1 MNTSVSPDL
10 LSTQD
15 LPPQPICVDVL
26 QEKYLKN
33 GETTAAQLYDRVA
46 RALASI
52 EKPELQAEFEQKFRR
67 NMDAGAIGAGRIM
80 SAAGTGI
87 QATLINC
94 FVQPVGDC
102 IQGVD
107 DEGYPGIYEAL
118 REAAETMRRGG
129 GVGYDFSRIRPKGA
143 RVKGT
148 ASTAS
153 GPCSYINVF
162 DQSCATV
169 ESAGARRGAQ
179 MGVLRIDH
187 PDVLEFITAKRTP
200 GRWNNFNVSVGVT
213 DAFME
218 AVQQGADWELV
229 HPAQPVAEQ
238 VQQGAHQRPD
248 GQWVYRSLPAREL
261 WDTIMKSAYDFAEP
275 GILFL
280 DRIRTDN
287 NLRAVET
294 ISATNPCVT
303 ADTWVMTEAGARQV
317 HELVGQ
323 SFNALVNGQAYSLE
337 SQGFFAT
344 GTKPVYEL
352 QTREGQR
359 LRLTADHR
367 VRRVAKQTRYTQT
380 LDWTAAE
387 RLQPGD
393 KIVLNDHRSA
403 LGWEGEGTQAQGYLL
418 GLLVGDGT
426 LKADKAV
433 LSVWAPEL
441 RAVGQDLAVVARSGA
456 DGIMQAALEAIDTLP
471 HRADFAGFQRPVA
484 GRGERRLASAA
495 LRDLALGLGMQVGSK
510 TLTPEMERQSSDF
523 YVGLLRGLF
532 DADGSVQGTQD
543 KGVSVRLSQS
553 DEELL
558 RRAQRMLQRLGI
570 VSTLYANRR
579 PAGISLLPSGRGG
592 AQGYEVQAQHELVIS
607 GENLRSFADRIG
619 FADTDKAERL
629 TAALADY
636 KRDLNR
642 ERFTV
647 TVAALV
653 PCGQEPVYDVTVSD
667 VHAFD
672 ANGLVVHNCGEQPLP
687 PYGCCDLGPII
698 LTRFVRHAFN
708 HGGEA
713 AFDFDAFAKSVA
725 LQVRALDNVLE
736 LTHWPLPQQEREAHA
751 KRRIGVGFT
760 GLGDALVM
768 LGLPYNADAGREM
781 ARRIAECMRDAAY
794 AASVAL
800 AQEKGAFPLFE
811 ATTYLADGTFAS
823 RLPEAIKTQIR
834 QHGIR
839 NSHLLSIAPTGTVS
853 LAFAD
858 NASNGIEP
866 AFSWTYTRK
875 KREAD
880 GTRSEY
886 EVQDHAYRLYKALGG
901 DVNNLP
907 AAFVGALEMSAHDHI
922 AMMQAVQPY
931 IDTSISKTVNVAEDY
946 PYEDFKSLYL
956 QAWSARLKGLATYR
970 PNNILGAVLEVKP
983 AESSKRVEPAA
994 ATPTAV
1000 VDPMRTVIENRPL
1013 GGLDAVAEKIEYWTH
1028 DGHKS
1033 LYLIVSFLPVPRG
1046 DGKGTVDRAIEFFM
1060 PVGQSGESQQW
1071 ITSSM
1076 RMLSLAARGGF
1087 LERALS
1093 DMRKVAWDR
1102 GPVRYGYKVRED
1114 GTQVPLWHD
1123 SEVAAIAWAVQNIL
1137 ELRAK
1142 RQGSANQMA
1151 LPLPEVDEPAPTA
1164 PAAATGVMAGKKCPD
1179 CGAHAVIKKDG
1190 CEYCTQCGFV
1200 GACG

>member
-1 MNTSVSPDL
+1 MNTFASPDL
-10 LSTQD
+10 LVPQD
-15 LPPQPICVDVL
+15 LPAQPICVDVL
-26 QEKYLKN
+26 KEKYFKN
-33 GETTAAQLYDRVA
+33 GETTVEQLYDRVA
-46 RALASI
+46 RALASV
-52 EKPELQAEFEQKFRR
+52 EKTALQAEFEQKFRR

-80 SAAGTGI
+80 SAAGAGI

-213 DAFME
+213 DDFMV
-218 AVQQGADWELV
+218 AVQKDASWDLV
-229 HPAQPVAEQ
+229 HAAQPVQEQ
-238 VQQGAHQRPD
+238 LQLGAHQRED
-248 GQWVYRSLPAREL
+248 GLWVYRSLPAREL

-287 NLRAVET
+287 NLRAIES
-294 ISATNPCVT
+294 ISATNP
-303 ADTWVMTEAGARQV
+303 
-317 HELVGQ
+317 
-323 SFNALVNGQAYSLE
+323 
-337 SQGFFAT
+337 
-344 GTKPVYEL
+344 
-352 QTREGQR
+352 
-359 LRLTADHR
+359 
-367 VRRVAKQTRYTQT
+367 
-380 LDWTAAE
+380 
-387 RLQPGD
+387 
-393 KIVLNDHRSA
+393 
-403 LGWEGEGTQAQGYLL
+403 
-418 GLLVGDGT
+418 
-426 LKADKAV
+426 
-433 LSVWAPEL
+433 
-441 RAVGQDLAVVARSGA
+441 
-456 DGIMQAALEAIDTLP
+456 
-471 HRADFAGFQRPVA
+471 
-484 GRGERRLASAA
+484 
-495 LRDLALGLGMQVGSK
+495 
-510 TLTPEMERQSSDF
+510 
-523 YVGLLRGLF
+523 
-532 DADGSVQGTQD
+532 
-543 KGVSVRLSQS
+543 
-553 DEELL
+553 
-558 RRAQRMLQRLGI
+558 
-570 VSTLYANRR
+570 
-579 PAGISLLPSGRGG
+579 
-592 AQGYEVQAQHELVIS
+592 
-607 GENLRSFADRIG
+607 
-619 FADTDKAERL
+619 
-629 TAALADY
+629 
-636 KRDLNR
+636 
-642 ERFTV
+642 
-647 TVAALV
+647 
-653 PCGQEPVYDVTVSD
+653 
-667 VHAFD
+667 
-672 ANGLVVHNCGEQPLP
+672 CGEQPLP

-698 LTRFVRHAFN
+698 LTQFVRHPFN

-713 AFDFDAFAKSVA
+713 HFDFEAFAQSVA

-736 LTHWPLPQQEREAHA
+736 LTHWPLPQQEQEAQA

-768 LGLPYNADAGREM
+768 LGLPYNLDSGREM

-800 AQEKGAFPLFE
+800 AQEKGAFPQFD
-811 ATTYLADGTFAS
+811 AATYLEEGTFAS
-823 RLPEAIKTQIR
+823 RLPESIKAQIR

-886 EVQDHAYRLYKALGG
+886 EVQDHAYRLFKALGG
-901 DVNNLP
+901 DVQNLP
-907 AAFVGALEMSAHDHI
+907 PAFVGALEMSAQDHI
-922 AMMQAVQPY
+922 AMMQVVQPY

-946 PYEDFKSLYL
+946 PYEDFKQLYL
-956 QAWSARLKGLATYR
+956 QAWEARLKGLATYR
-970 PNNILGAVLEVKP
+970 PNSILGAVLEVKP
-983 AESSKRVEPAA
+983 AQPKAAEVAPAQA
-994 ATPTAV
+994 AV
-1000 VDPMRTVIENRPL
+1000 QIDPMRTVIESRPL

-1033 LYLIVSFLPVPRG
+1033 LYLIVSFLPVPAG

-1151 LPLPEVDEPAPTA
+1151 LPLPEVDEPVPT
-1164 PAAATGVMAGKKCPD
+1164 PMATGVMAGKKCPD

>member
-1 MNTSVSPDL
+1 MNTSIAPDL
-10 LSTQD
+10 LSPQQ
-15 LPPQPICVDVL
+15 LPAQPICVDVL

-33 GETTAAQLYDRVA
+33 GESTVEQLYDRVA

-52 EKPELQAEFEQKFRR
+52 EKPALQAEFEQKFRR
-67 NMDAGAIGAGRIM
+67 NMNAGAIGAGRIM

-169 ESAGARRGAQ
+169 ESAGSRRGAQ

-213 DAFME
+213 DAFMQ
-218 AVQQGADWELV
+218 AVQQDASWDLV
-229 HPAQPVAEQ
+229 HTAQPVDEQ
-238 VQQGAHQRPD
+238 LQQGAHQRAD
-248 GQWVYRSLPAREL
+248 GLWVYRSLPAREL

-287 NLRAVET
+287 NLRALET
-294 ISATNPCVT
+294 ISATNP
-303 ADTWVMTEAGARQV
+303 
-317 HELVGQ
+317 
-323 SFNALVNGQAYSLE
+323 
-337 SQGFFAT
+337 
-344 GTKPVYEL
+344 
-352 QTREGQR
+352 
-359 LRLTADHR
+359 
-367 VRRVAKQTRYTQT
+367 
-380 LDWTAAE
+380 
-387 RLQPGD
+387 
-393 KIVLNDHRSA
+393 
-403 LGWEGEGTQAQGYLL
+403 
-418 GLLVGDGT
+418 
-426 LKADKAV
+426 
-433 LSVWAPEL
+433 
-441 RAVGQDLAVVARSGA
+441 
-456 DGIMQAALEAIDTLP
+456 
-471 HRADFAGFQRPVA
+471 
-484 GRGERRLASAA
+484 
-495 LRDLALGLGMQVGSK
+495 
-510 TLTPEMERQSSDF
+510 
-523 YVGLLRGLF
+523 
-532 DADGSVQGTQD
+532 
-543 KGVSVRLSQS
+543 
-553 DEELL
+553 
-558 RRAQRMLQRLGI
+558 
-570 VSTLYANRR
+570 
-579 PAGISLLPSGRGG
+579 
-592 AQGYEVQAQHELVIS
+592 
-607 GENLRSFADRIG
+607 
-619 FADTDKAERL
+619 
-629 TAALADY
+629 
-636 KRDLNR
+636 
-642 ERFTV
+642 
-647 TVAALV
+647 
-653 PCGQEPVYDVTVSD
+653 
-667 VHAFD
+667 
-672 ANGLVVHNCGEQPLP
+672 CGEQPLP

-698 LTRFVRHAFN
+698 LTQFVRHAFG

-713 AFDFDAFAKSVA
+713 RFDFEAFAHSVA

-736 LTHWPLPQQEREAHA
+736 LTHWPLPQQEREAQA

-768 LGLPYNADAGREM
+768 LGLPYNADTGREM

-800 AQEKGAFPLFE
+800 AQEKGAFPLFD
-811 ATTYLADGTFAS
+811 ATSYLDEGTFAS
-823 RLPEAIKTQIR
+823 RLPQALKAQIK

-901 DVNNLP
+901 DVQNLP
-907 AAFVGALEMSAHDHI
+907 PAFVGALEMSAHDHI
-922 AMMQAVQPY
+922 AMMEVVQPY

-946 PYEDFKSLYL
+946 PYEDFKNLYH
-956 QAWSARLKGLATYR
+956 QAWQASLKGLATYR
-970 PNNILGAVLEVKP
+970 PNSILGAVLEVKP
-983 AESSKRVEPAA
+983 AEPAKAAEPTSAQ
-994 ATPTAV
+994 PAV
-1000 VDPMRTVIENRPL
+1000 VFDPMRTVIESRPL

-1151 LPLPEVDEPAPTA
+1151 LPLPEVDDPTPVAPVA
-1164 PAAATGVMAGKKCPD
+1164 VGTGVMAGKKCPD

>member
-1 MNTSVSPDL
+1 MNTPISPDL
-10 LSTQD
+10 LSPQA
-15 LPPQPICVDVL
+15 LPAQPISADVL
-26 QEKYLKN
+26 REKYLKN
-33 GETTAAQLYDRVA
+33 GETTVEQLYDRVA

-52 EKPELQAEFEQKFRR
+52 EKPELQVELEQKFRR

-80 SAAGTGI
+80 SAAGAGI

-169 ESAGARRGAQ
+169 ESAGSRRGAQ

-218 AVQQGADWELV
+218 AVQQGADWQLV
-229 HPAQPVAEQ
+229 HPAQPVADQ
-238 VQQGAHQRPD
+238 VEQGAQQRAD
-248 GQWVYRSLPAREL
+248 GQWVYRTLPAREL

-294 ISATNPCVT
+294 ISATNPC
-303 ADTWVMTEAGARQV
+303 
-317 HELVGQ
+317 
-323 SFNALVNGQAYSLE
+323 
-337 SQGFFAT
+337 
-344 GTKPVYEL
+344 
-352 QTREGQR
+352 
-359 LRLTADHR
+359 
-367 VRRVAKQTRYTQT
+367 
-380 LDWTAAE
+380 
-387 RLQPGD
+387 
-393 KIVLNDHRSA
+393 
-403 LGWEGEGTQAQGYLL
+403 
-418 GLLVGDGT
+418 
-426 LKADKAV
+426 
-433 LSVWAPEL
+433 
-441 RAVGQDLAVVARSGA
+441 
-456 DGIMQAALEAIDTLP
+456 
-471 HRADFAGFQRPVA
+471 
-484 GRGERRLASAA
+484 
-495 LRDLALGLGMQVGSK
+495 
-510 TLTPEMERQSSDF
+510 
-523 YVGLLRGLF
+523 
-532 DADGSVQGTQD
+532 
-543 KGVSVRLSQS
+543 
-553 DEELL
+553 
-558 RRAQRMLQRLGI
+558 
-570 VSTLYANRR
+570 
-579 PAGISLLPSGRGG
+579 
-592 AQGYEVQAQHELVIS
+592 
-607 GENLRSFADRIG
+607 
-619 FADTDKAERL
+619 
-629 TAALADY
+629 
-636 KRDLNR
+636 
-642 ERFTV
+642 
-647 TVAALV
+647 
-653 PCGQEPVYDVTVSD
+653 
-667 VHAFD
+667 
-672 ANGLVVHNCGEQPLP
+672 GEQPLP

-698 LTRFVRHAFN
+698 LTKFVRHAFN

-713 AFDFDAFAKSVA
+713 AFDFEAFAKSVA

-736 LTHWPLPQQEREAHA
+736 LTHWPLPQQEREAQA

-760 GLGDALVM
+760 GLGDTLVM
-768 LGLPYNADAGREM
+768 LGLPYNTGAGREM

-794 AASVAL
+794 VSSVAL
-800 AQEKGAFPLFE
+800 AQEKGAFPLFD
-811 ATTYLADGTFAS
+811 AATYLAEGTFAS
-823 RLPEAIKTQIR
+823 RLPETIKAQIKK
-834 QHGIR
+834 HGIR

-901 DVNNLP
+901 DVNQLP
-907 AAFVGALEMSAHDHI
+907 PAFVNALEMSAQDHI
-922 AMMQAVQPY
+922 GMMEAVQPY

-946 PYEDFKSLYL
+946 PYEDFKNLYL
-956 QAWSARLKGLATYR
+956 KAWSARLKGMATYR
-970 PNNILGAVLEVKP
+970 PNSILGAVLEVKP
-983 AESSKRVEPAA
+983 AESSKPVEPAA
-994 ATPTAV
+994 CATTAV

-1151 LPLPEVDEPAPTA
+1151 LPLPEVDEPAPTVHTTA
-1164 PAAATGVMAGKKCPD
+1164 STGAMAGKKCPD

>member
-238 VQQGAHQRPD
+238 VQQGARQRAD

-294 ISATNPCVT
+294 ISATNPC
-303 ADTWVMTEAGARQV
+303 
-317 HELVGQ
+317 
-323 SFNALVNGQAYSLE
+323 
-337 SQGFFAT
+337 
-344 GTKPVYEL
+344 
-352 QTREGQR
+352 
-359 LRLTADHR
+359 
-367 VRRVAKQTRYTQT
+367 
-380 LDWTAAE
+380 
-387 RLQPGD
+387 
-393 KIVLNDHRSA
+393 
-403 LGWEGEGTQAQGYLL
+403 
-418 GLLVGDGT
+418 
-426 LKADKAV
+426 
-433 LSVWAPEL
+433 
-441 RAVGQDLAVVARSGA
+441 
-456 DGIMQAALEAIDTLP
+456 
-471 HRADFAGFQRPVA
+471 
-484 GRGERRLASAA
+484 
-495 LRDLALGLGMQVGSK
+495 
-510 TLTPEMERQSSDF
+510 
-523 YVGLLRGLF
+523 
-532 DADGSVQGTQD
+532 
-543 KGVSVRLSQS
+543 
-553 DEELL
+553 
-558 RRAQRMLQRLGI
+558 
-570 VSTLYANRR
+570 
-579 PAGISLLPSGRGG
+579 
-592 AQGYEVQAQHELVIS
+592 
-607 GENLRSFADRIG
+607 
-619 FADTDKAERL
+619 
-629 TAALADY
+629 
-636 KRDLNR
+636 
-642 ERFTV
+642 
-647 TVAALV
+647 
-653 PCGQEPVYDVTVSD
+653 
-667 VHAFD
+667 
-672 ANGLVVHNCGEQPLP
+672 GEQPLP

-713 AFDFDAFAKSVA
+713 AFDFEAFARSVA

-823 RLPEAIKTQIR
+823 RLPEAIKAQIR

-886 EVQDHAYRLYKALGG
+886 EVQDHTYRLYKALGG

-922 AMMQAVQPY
+922 AMMQAVQPF

-946 PYEDFKSLYL
+946 PYEDFKNLYL

-970 PNNILGAVLEVKP
+970 PNSILGAVLEVKP

-1000 VDPMRTVIENRPL
+1000 VDPMRTVIESRPL

-1033 LYLIVSFLPVPRG
+1033 LYLIVSFLPVPRS

>member
-238 VQQGAHQRPD
+238 VQQGARQRPD

-294 ISATNPCVT
+294 ISATNPC
-303 ADTWVMTEAGARQV
+303 
-317 HELVGQ
+317 
-323 SFNALVNGQAYSLE
+323 
-337 SQGFFAT
+337 
-344 GTKPVYEL
+344 
-352 QTREGQR
+352 
-359 LRLTADHR
+359 
-367 VRRVAKQTRYTQT
+367 
-380 LDWTAAE
+380 
-387 RLQPGD
+387 
-393 KIVLNDHRSA
+393 
-403 LGWEGEGTQAQGYLL
+403 
-418 GLLVGDGT
+418 
-426 LKADKAV
+426 
-433 LSVWAPEL
+433 
-441 RAVGQDLAVVARSGA
+441 
-456 DGIMQAALEAIDTLP
+456 
-471 HRADFAGFQRPVA
+471 
-484 GRGERRLASAA
+484 
-495 LRDLALGLGMQVGSK
+495 
-510 TLTPEMERQSSDF
+510 
-523 YVGLLRGLF
+523 
-532 DADGSVQGTQD
+532 
-543 KGVSVRLSQS
+543 
-553 DEELL
+553 
-558 RRAQRMLQRLGI
+558 
-570 VSTLYANRR
+570 
-579 PAGISLLPSGRGG
+579 
-592 AQGYEVQAQHELVIS
+592 
-607 GENLRSFADRIG
+607 
-619 FADTDKAERL
+619 
-629 TAALADY
+629 
-636 KRDLNR
+636 
-642 ERFTV
+642 
-647 TVAALV
+647 
-653 PCGQEPVYDVTVSD
+653 
-667 VHAFD
+667 
-672 ANGLVVHNCGEQPLP
+672 GEQPLP

-713 AFDFDAFAKSVA
+713 LFDFEAFARSVA

-823 RLPEAIKTQIR
+823 RLPEAIKAQIR

-946 PYEDFKSLYL
+946 PYEDFKNLYL

-1000 VDPMRTVIENRPL
+1000 VDPMRTVIESRPL